1 MPTKANQNGS
11 GSADLW
17 EVCASPV
24 RAEILSLFE
33 AMGRATVRELAEA
46 MDRPAD
52 GLYHH
57 VHRLEAVGIIEEHG
71 RRPAIRG
78 SEVVYAYRPERFL
91 PNVGPEH
98 ADKIVRFTQAMV
110 GGIIRSAG
118 SAIAAGVARF
128 RSQNDTNT
136 TLRFETAKLT
146 DAERARVVEHITGV
160 VEIFDAARA
169 RTVEGSDTDAELHS
183 VAMILT
189 PAMRERKHRRERESS
204 TQTTRGRTRSDAA
217 RG

>member
-1 MPTKANQNGS
+1 MPGKHRQNGS
-11 GSADLW
+11 GSAEVW

-33 AMGRATVRELAEA
+33 AMGRATVRELADA

-57 VHRLEAVGIIEEHG
+57 VHRLESVGIIEEHS

-78 SEVVYAYRPERFL
+78 TEVVYTYRPDQFF

-98 ADKIVRFTQAMV
+98 ADRIVRFTQAMV

-118 SAIAAGVARF
+118 QAIAAGAARF
-128 RSQNDTNT
+128 RSQSDTNT
-136 TLRFETAKLT
+136 TLRFETAKLK
-146 DAERARVVEHITGV
+146 DAERARVVEHITAI
-160 VEIFDAARA
+160 VEIFDAART
-169 RTVEGSDTDAELHS
+169 RTVEGREPEAELHS
-183 VAMILT
+183 IAMILT
-189 PAMRERKHRRERESS
+189 PAMRERRHRAEQAERTSKHNGRKSSGATRE
-204 TQTTRGRTRSDAA
+204 
-217 RG
+217 